1 MSGSGSTSPV
11 FKWISPHCAITFSTG
26 SRVLPYRV
34 SEYST
39 RSNLLPVAIR
49 DTTFCAWS
57 SRNCSVKTFRLA
69 PGIRRS
75 NTPKR
80 SPSALSAWIIA
91 VFHFPPITEI
101 VALIGQS
108 GSFPR
113 SFLTL
118 CNSSLMGRWLL
129 LHFLPQVGCIFSEH
143 RRFAD
148 LIGVSA
154 PMIIVVPRPFR
165 PSHRHCY
172 ATMSLCFSGTGT
184 VK

>member
-1 MSGSGSTSPV
+1 MSGSGSASPA

-39 RSNLLPVAIR
+39 RSDLFPPAIR
-49 DTTFCAWS
+49 DTTLCAWS

-69 PGIRRS
+69 PGMRRS

-101 VALIGQS
+101 VALIGQFC
-108 GSFPR
+108 SFPR
-113 SFLTL
+113 LFLTL
-118 CNSSLMGRWLL
+118 CTSSRMGRWLL
-129 LHFLPQVGCIFSEH
+129 LHFLPRIERIFSEH

-148 LIGVSA
+148 LTSMFA
-154 PMIIVVPRPFR
+154 NSRFPRPWRLFR
-165 PSHRHCY
+165 SPSTIRALRGAPTHNP
-172 ATMSLCFSGTGT
+172 T
-184 VK
+184 